1 MWVVLRA
8 IKVIFVTIK
17 MLPNQ
22 VSADGESSGG
32 LKGFK
37 PPVKFPIIVIIIIII
52 LLNQSKNFCSEAVH
66 YSKLEI
72 ILHHKYPRTDNNYVH
87 IFSENRQG
95 E

>member
-32 LKGFK
+32 LRGFN
-37 PPVKFPIIVIIIIII
+37 PPVKFPIIIIIF
-52 LLNQSKNFCSEAVH
+52 LLNQSKNFCSQAVH
-66 YSKLEI
+66 YSRLEI
-72 ILHHKYPRTDNNYVH
+72 ILHHKYPRIDNNYIN